1 MKYAAIKFNG
11 GRGALLCN
19 GCSIVLAEG
28 TKHEDRL
35 HFCEECS
42 NVMASFERELYH
54 RLRIWKRRDYEGTP
68 LSRDK
73 I

>member
-1 MKYAAIKFNG
+1 MKYAEIKLNG

-19 GCSIVLAEG
+19 GCSIIIAEG

-42 NVMASFERELYH
+42 DVMINFERELSH
-54 RLRIWKRRDYEGTP
+54 RLRSWKI
-68 LSRDK
+68 RDK
-73 I
+73 